1 MLTLSQWFIYTKK
14 YMALPCQPYGGF
26 YKKVFRCFHITNNDP
41 NNKCASIKTE
51 NIGPNQEI
59 IPIHLLTPQ
68 TISKLQVY
76 LYNFRGREVLSE
88 FFCGPVDNV

>member
-14 YMALPCQPYGGF
+14 YMALPCK

-59 IPIHLLTPQ
+59 IPIHLLTPK
-68 TISKLQVY
+68 TISLFKAT
-76 LYNFRGREVLSE
+76 GI
-88 FFCGPVDNV
+88 PVQLPGEGGSQRVFQWPS